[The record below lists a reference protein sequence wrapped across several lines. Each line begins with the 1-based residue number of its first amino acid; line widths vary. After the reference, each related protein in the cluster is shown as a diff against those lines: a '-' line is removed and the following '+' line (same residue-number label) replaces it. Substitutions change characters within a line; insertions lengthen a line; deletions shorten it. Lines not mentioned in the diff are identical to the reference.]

1 MSKLNAI
8 AKAKNLFVRE
18 THFLFCAIDLWMS
31 FLALAIASKIIS
43 KTVSETCAEW
53 LQFGAV
59 GETQGFASNWALTKF
74 MFNICLCDLLL
85 E

>member
-43 KTVSETCAEW
+43 KTVSETCAE
-53 LQFGAV
+53 
-59 GETQGFASNWALTKF
+59 
-74 MFNICLCDLLL
+74 
-85 E
+85 